1 MPLELESGVMYVW
14 AWRDRRVVFESQRRA
29 VVEGLCTGA
38 LLLTRRLICFLQ
50 RNFFLQHSV
59 HAWSYLS
66 LRPLSWKVPYHTQ
79 SAAQKKQQSSCLW
92 LSLPYAR
99 MVWTPPDRVKEVPMW
114 YKDLLTDGL
123 KQEKRHLH
131 AALFSIQQQWHP
143 TFFHW
148 ALRTHKRSWKE
159 LFIHQEGAH
168 GVLLYA
174 GRELQKAF
182 MSL

>member
-14 AWRDRRVVFESQRRA
+14 ARREGRVVFESQKRA

-38 LLLTRRLICFLQ
+38 LLFTRRLICFLQ
-50 RNFFLQHSV
+50 MNFFLQHSV

-99 MVWTPPDRVKEVPMW
+99 MVWTPPDVRVKEVPMW

-123 KQEKRHLH
+123 KQEKRHLR
-131 AALFSIQQQWHP
+131 AALFSIKNSDIQL
-143 TFFHW
+143 FFNW
-148 ALRTHKRSWKE
+148 ALRTHKRSLKE
-159 LFIHQEGAH
+159 LFIHQ
-168 GVLLYA
+168 
-174 GRELQKAF
+174 
-182 MSL
+182 